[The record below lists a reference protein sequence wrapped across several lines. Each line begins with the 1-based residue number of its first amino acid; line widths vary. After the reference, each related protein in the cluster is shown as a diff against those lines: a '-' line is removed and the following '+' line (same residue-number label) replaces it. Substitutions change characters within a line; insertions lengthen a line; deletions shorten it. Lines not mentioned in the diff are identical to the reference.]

1 MTDQLAH
8 TASIVVAV
16 IAGFFAAAEQ
26 PATAQFDDIT
36 RALNWS
42 GPLLGPLSML
52 YAAAITLVVMALAYS
67 LAYLVWRIVARGD
80 RLTPASGLG
89 FAVAG
94 YGLGQRVFC
103 EFVLSFFGEP
113 ARAVWPESGFGD
125 LVAFTRISGLI
136 AFVFG
141 LAMVLAASLWE
152 RRLAREAPR
161 WVRPR

>member
-1 MTDQLAH
+1 MARPFRSPHSTTLGHGPTVLFVLFPAFVAAGTYPMVFVSNLISANWAH
-8 TASIVVAV
+8 LVSNLFL
-16 IAGFFAAAEQ
+16 IAG
-26 PATAQFDDIT
+26 
-36 RALNWS
+36 
-42 GPLLGPLSML
+42 LG
-52 YAAAITLVVMALAYS
+52 V
-67 LAYLVWRIVARGD
+67 AYLVWRIVACGG

-89 FAVAG
+89 FAAAG

-103 EFVLSFFGEP
+103 EFVMSFFGEP
-113 ARAVWPESGFGD
+113 ARAVWPESNFGD